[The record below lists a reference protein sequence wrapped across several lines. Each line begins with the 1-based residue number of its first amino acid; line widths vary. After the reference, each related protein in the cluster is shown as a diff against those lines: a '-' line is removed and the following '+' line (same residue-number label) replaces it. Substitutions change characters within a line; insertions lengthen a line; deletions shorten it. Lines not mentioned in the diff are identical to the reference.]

1 MTRCSLACP
10 TNMTTDHDDEYGL
23 DGLEDFDDEFGFN
36 DDDELELQALADNA
50 DQNGLKHARD
60 EAGVQDE
67 PLSKIPKTTGASSNQ
82 VALGV
87 ATNVLNNRFKLP
99 GFRLKQELAI
109 SRIMSGG
116 SSVVVFPTGEA
127 PYRYAHTLYDSH

>member
-1 MTRCSLACP
+1 MTS
-10 TNMTTDHDDEYGL
+10 DH
-23 DGLEDFDDEFGFN
+23 DDEFGFD
-36 DDDELELQALADNA
+36 DDDELELQALADDA
-50 DQNGLKHARD
+50 DQHDRKHARD
-60 EAGVQDE
+60 EAGPINE
-67 PLSKIPKTTGASSNQ
+67 PPSKISRTTNAGSNQ

-99 GFRLKQELAI
+99 AFRLKQALAI

-127 PYRYAHTLYDSH
+127 THGNAHSSRRPH

>member
-1 MTRCSLACP
+1 
-10 TNMTTDHDDEYGL
+10 MTTDD
-23 DGLEDFDDEFGFN
+23 DDEFGFG
-36 DDDELELQALADNA
+36 DDDELELQALADDA
-50 DQNGLKHARD
+50 EQHDRKRARD
-60 EAGVQDE
+60 ESGAKDE
-67 PLSKIPKTTGASSNQ
+67 PPSKISKTTNAGSNQ

-99 GFRLKQELAI
+99 GFRLKQALAI

-127 PYRYAHTLYDSH
+127 PYRYTHTLNDSH